1 MSPARAKYRRLHSDS
16 GLQEEARPQL
26 EAGEVRE
33 RSLQSVLSL
42 AQQELELEE
51 SEHQVQCLA
60 ELSTILR
67 KLSQCPEKAS
77 TWAFFWLEA
86 PAYYHC
92 ETLRWLVDSSS
103 VVFSVL

>member
-51 SEHQVQCLA
+51 SEHQVQCQSRAVNEPSQSFTVPGEGQHLGLLLVGSA
-60 ELSTILR
+60 CLLSL
-67 KLSQCPEKAS
+67 
-77 TWAFFWLEA
+77 
-86 PAYYHC
+86 
-92 ETLRWLVDSSS
+92 
-103 VVFSVL
+103 